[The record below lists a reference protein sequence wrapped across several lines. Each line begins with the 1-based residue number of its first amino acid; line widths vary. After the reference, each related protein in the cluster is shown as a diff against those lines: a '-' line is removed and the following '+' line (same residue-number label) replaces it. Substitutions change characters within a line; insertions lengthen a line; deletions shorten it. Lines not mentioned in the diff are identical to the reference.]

1 MLFGIKITLL
11 LSLVLIIIDIVI
23 FLIISKRFNKEK
35 FIMSNIKHYKII

>member
-23 FLIISKRFNKEK
+23 FLIISKRFNREK
-35 FIMSNIKHYKII
+35 FIMRI